1 MKGVV
6 TIDPLYASA
15 KRQKRIAERLTEHG
29 FTCELRMRFDRLH
42 IVAFEKADF
51 EGDAREEIYR
61 IVHDDL
67 AWHEE
72 DCHIK
77 ILG

>member
-15 KRQKRIAERLTEHG
+15 KRQKRFAERLTEHG
-29 FTCELRMRFDRLH
+29 FTCELRIRFDGLH
-42 IVAFEKADF
+42 IVAFEKDDF
-51 EGDAREEIYR
+51 EGDAKEEIYR
-61 IVHDDL
+61 IVQADA
-67 AWHEE
+67 AWHQE
-72 DCHIK
+72 DCRIK

>member
-15 KRQKRIAERLTEHG
+15 KRQKRIAERLAAHW
-29 FTCELRMRFDRLH
+29 FACDLRIRFDRLH

-51 EGDAREEIYR
+51 EGDAKEEIYR
-61 IVHDDL
+61 IVHDDNS
-67 AWHEE
+67 WHEE
-72 DCHIK
+72 DCKIK